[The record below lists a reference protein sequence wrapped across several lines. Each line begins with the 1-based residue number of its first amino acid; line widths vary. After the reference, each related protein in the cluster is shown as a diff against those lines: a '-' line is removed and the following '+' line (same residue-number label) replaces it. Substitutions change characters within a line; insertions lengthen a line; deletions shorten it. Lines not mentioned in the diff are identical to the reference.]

1 MMKEITLKLVSED
14 EVPPAYRIKSTWDK
28 IFWGIPSGYAAV
40 FDRDKMNASTAR
52 NCLDNRQKKGK
63 FLNYFVCARDKKT
76 YIVHLSHET
85 KENGHYIIEEH
96 RGLRQKASEK
106 NEG

>member
-52 NCLDNRQKKGK
+52 TVLIIVKK
-63 FLNYFVCARDKKT
+63 
-76 YIVHLSHET
+76 
-85 KENGHYIIEEH
+85 
-96 RGLRQKASEK
+96 RGSF
-106 NEG
+106 